1 MRTTTRIRA
10 AVATT
15 ALAMGTMLTVSA
27 APAQAAEWQCSSFQY
42 GGGFRARACTKAISS
57 TQIEHK
63 TLVQNL
69 NSYWATSKVR
79 SYKIIGGAFA
89 DCKGNVEHT
98 FAPGETRAWSCSS
111 KRVSGTK
118 YQTRG
123 FFYSNTSMTSPGV
136 WG

>member
-1 MRTTTRIRA
+1 MRTTTKMRA
-10 AVATT
+10 AVTST
-15 ALAMGTMLTVSA
+15 ALAVGTMLTVSA

-42 GGGFRARACTKAISS
+42 SVGFRARVCTKAVSS

-69 NSYWATSKVR
+69 NDYWGTTYVSAD
-79 SYKIIGGAFA
+79 KIIGGALA
-89 DCKGNVEHT
+89 DCKNDQLHT
-98 FAPGETRAWSCSS
+98 FAPGETRAWSCYS

-123 FFYSNTSMTSPGV
+123 NFGANTSMTSPGV